1 MNSIIKDQLTAAV
14 LSLIAGLIVYALMKQ
29 HSADL
34 FKREAAERHGQSG
47 AIGGGWG
54 NAGRD

>member
-1 MNSIIKDQLTAAV
+1 MKTVLTAV
-14 LSLIAGLIVYALMKQ
+14 SLAAIIILGIYAWMQ
-29 HSADL
+29 HDSADL

-47 AIGGGWG
+47 AIGGGYG

>member
-1 MNSIIKDQLTAAV
+1 MSRLLLFISLLGLACFICWALTDIGNTAE
-14 LSLIAGLIVYALMKQ
+14 
-29 HSADL
+29 
-34 FKREAAERHGQSG
+34 REAAQRHGQSG

>member
-1 MNSIIKDQLTAAV
+1 MNRLFLI
-14 LSLIAGLIVYALMKQ
+14 LSLLAL
-29 HSADL
+29 AIFICWALTDL
-34 FKREAAERHGQSG
+34 GNTAEREAAQRHGQSG